1 MRTTQYLLSTL
12 KETPS
17 DAEVISHQLMLRA
30 GMIRKLASGLYTWLP
45 TGIRVLR
52 KVENIVREEMNNA
65 GAIEISMP
73 VVQPADL
80 WEESG
85 RWEQYGPE
93 LLRIKDRHERPFVLG
108 PTHEEVVTDLIRN
121 ELSSYKQLPL
131 NLYQIQTKFRDE
143 VRPRFGVMRS
153 REFIMKDAYSFHTT
167 QESLQETYDAMYRA
181 YSQSFSRM
189 GLDFRAVQADTGSI
203 GGSASHEFQVL
214 ALSGEDD
221 VIFSSE
227 SDYAANI
234 EKAEALA
241 PAGERPQAT
250 QAMTQFDTPNAKTIA
265 ELVEQHQLPIEKTV
279 KTLFV
284 KATEQSGH
292 TLVALL
298 LRGDHQL
305 NEIKAEKLDIVAE
318 PLEMASEEE
327 IRALLGAGPG
337 SLGPVGLTLPVIADR
352 TVAKTSD
359 FCAGAN
365 IDGKHLSGINWG
377 RDLPEPR
384 VEDIRNVVEGDPS
397 PDGKGTLQ
405 IKRGIEVGHIFQLG
419 TKYSEAMKAAVQ
431 GEDGRNQVMTM
442 GCYGIGITRVVAAA
456 IEQNN
461 DERGIIW
468 PAALAPFE
476 VAILPMNM
484 HKSFRVQQLAE
495 ELYNTLRAKGIDV
508 ILDDR
513 KERPGVMFA
522 DMELIGVP
530 HTIVIGDRNLDN
542 QEIEYKAR
550 TASEKQM
557 IKQHDIVDFLA
568 KALNK

>member
-250 QAMTQFDTPNAKTIA
+250 EAMTQFDTPNAKTIA

-284 KATEQSGH
+284 KATEESGH

-318 PLEMASEEE
+318 PLEMASEEQ

-337 SLGPVGLTLPVIADR
+337 SLGPVGLTMPVIADR
-352 TVAKTSD
+352 TVAKTAD

-397 PDGKGTLQ
+397 PDGKGTLL

-542 QEIEYKAR
+542 EEIEYKAR

-557 IKQHDIVDFLA
+557 IKQHDIVDFLV

>member
-1 MRTTQYLLSTL
+1 
-12 KETPS
+12 
-17 DAEVISHQLMLRA
+17 
-30 GMIRKLASGLYTWLP
+30 
-45 TGIRVLR
+45 
-52 KVENIVREEMNNA
+52 
-65 GAIEISMP
+65 
-73 VVQPADL
+73 
-80 WEESG
+80 
-85 RWEQYGPE
+85 
-93 LLRIKDRHERPFVLG
+93 
-108 PTHEEVVTDLIRN
+108 
-121 ELSSYKQLPL
+121 
-131 NLYQIQTKFRDE
+131 
-143 VRPRFGVMRS
+143 
-153 REFIMKDAYSFHTT
+153 
-167 QESLQETYDAMYRA
+167 
-181 YSQSFSRM
+181 
-189 GLDFRAVQADTGSI
+189 
-203 GGSASHEFQVL
+203 
-214 ALSGEDD
+214 
-221 VIFSSE
+221 
-227 SDYAANI
+227 
-234 EKAEALA
+234 
-241 PAGERPQAT
+241 
-250 QAMTQFDTPNAKTIA
+250 
-265 ELVEQHQLPIEKTV
+265 
-279 KTLFV
+279 
-284 KATEQSGH
+284 
-292 TLVALL
+292 
-298 LRGDHQL
+298 
-305 NEIKAEKLDIVAE
+305 
-318 PLEMASEEE
+318 
-327 IRALLGAGPG
+327 
-337 SLGPVGLTLPVIADR
+337 
-352 TVAKTSD
+352 VAKTAD

-397 PDGKGTLQ
+397 PDGKGTLL

-542 QEIEYKAR
+542 EEIEYKAR

-557 IKQHDIVDFLA
+557 IKQHDIVDFLV